1 MPYRRLPNTDAARIK
16 ALRTALSLGKEIPPF
31 KLAYSQRSLLRLQS
45 FISYFEQ
52 ALSNQKQTY
61 EHQVRNSLNY
71 KESLKKIKLYISHFI
86 QVMNMAI
93 LRGELPEDTR
103 SYFKLN
109 NDLRSV
115 PSLNTE
121 KEILEIG
128 ENIIKGEMERL
139 KRSKTAIT
147 NPTMAVVKVRYE
159 QFLDAHNFQ
168 KTLQKRNKLALEK
181 LASLRGDADAIILD
195 IWNEVEDHFKDL
207 PENMK
212 RDEAGKYGL
221 VYVFRKNELLRI
233 HFSQAE
239 QRGIS

>member
-16 ALRTALSLGKEIPPF
+16 ALRTALSIGKEIPPF
-31 KLAYSQRSLLRLQS
+31 KLAYSQHSLLRLQS

-61 EHQVRNSLNY
+61 ENQVRNSLNY
-71 KESLKKIKLYISHFI
+71 KDSLKKIKLYISHFI

-103 SYFKLN
+103 SYFMLN

-121 KEILEIG
+121 KEILEVG
-128 ENIIKGEMERL
+128 ENIINGEMERL
-139 KRSKTAIT
+139 KKGKTAIT

-159 QFLDAHNFQ
+159 QFLDAYNFQ
-168 KTLQKRNKLALEK
+168 KTLQKRNKMALEK

-212 RDEAGKYGL
+212 RDEAVKYGL

-233 HFSQAE
+233 HFSQPE
-239 QRGIS
+239 QRGIG